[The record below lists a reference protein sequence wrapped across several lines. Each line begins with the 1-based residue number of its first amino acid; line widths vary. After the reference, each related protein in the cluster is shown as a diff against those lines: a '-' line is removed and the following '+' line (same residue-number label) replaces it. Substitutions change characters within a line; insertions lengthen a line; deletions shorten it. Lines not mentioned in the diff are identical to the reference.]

1 MAKCSICKSRKGKRK
16 CKAEDAFVCSLCC
29 GQSRSPDKCMGCS
42 FYKDDSDNRNY
53 RKVPFYGIRQ
63 MSDSME
69 LQDISNSIESILCLF
84 DSEKENNFTDKTALQ
99 ILELVFDKYYF
110 KDSELVFNNPTLK
123 FLFERLSKIFEK
135 DLPDTPKE
143 KLIKVLASIYR
154 SIQRRTNGGRE
165 YLTFVQQY
173 VGPRVGPGARI
184 LQF

>member
-1 MAKCSICKSRKGKRK
+1 
-16 CKAEDAFVCSLCC
+16 
-29 GQSRSPDKCMGCS
+29 MGCS

>member
-1 MAKCSICKSRKGKRK
+1 
-16 CKAEDAFVCSLCC
+16 
-29 GQSRSPDKCMGCS
+29 MGCS

-63 MSDSME
+63 MSDSMK

-84 DSEKENNFTDKTALQ
+84 DSEKENNFTYKTALQ
-99 ILELVFDKYYF
+99 VLELVFDKYYF
-110 KDSELVFNNPTLK
+110 KDTELVFNNPTLK

>member
-1 MAKCSICKSRKGKRK
+1 
-16 CKAEDAFVCSLCC
+16 
-29 GQSRSPDKCMGCS
+29 MGCS

-110 KDSELVFNNPTLK
+110 KDSELVFNNSTLK